1 MENTYSEYWLDDFD
15 FEDDVSENAI
25 NTNLIK
31 LAMARRAISNF
42 VHILTNKSIPVYF
55 NDSGDN
61 STCGKT
67 VYISSDIV
75 NKEDFDPAVGLALHE
90 GSHVLLSDFDIFKT
104 IWQKVPRE
112 LYTYGQRLQI
122 SKEDI
127 HVLVK
132 NILNYIEDRYI
143 DNYVFKNAPG
153 YRGYYNALYD
163 KYFNSTKID
172 IMLKSDLYRVPSIAS
187 YEARIINFTNKN
199 TDLDALPG
207 LRDIAK
213 IINLSDI
220 ERLKT
225 THDRLLVAYE
235 VVAII
240 LQNIIEAPTKQDKGQ
255 SASQNTEENSES
267 QGDDSSSSIGIPLD
281 NKGGDSNKS
290 PSNSN
295 QNVDDVLGGE
305 DTTKVSTT
313 DEQTIKDNIGEDSK
327 VSKTRTN
334 QIKKSLDKQKDF
346 LNGNIKKKKV
356 STKEKNI
363 LDAIEKSGMTL
374 VSVGNTYVKSDGKY
388 KVDCILVKKLTK
400 ELIDSKLFPLSML
413 DHKDKAYASK
423 EMVNAINE
431 GFVKGAVLGRRLQV
445 RNEVN
450 TCKHM
455 RKPTGRIDKRI
466 LSELS
471 YDNENVF
478 YNIDVDQ
485 YNKSYIHIS
494 VDASSSMGGNKWLT
508 TMTAVTAICKAASMI
523 DNVRVAVS
531 FRSTFHSTSRSS
543 EHPYVVIAYDSNID
557 KISKVKNLFPYIVPA
572 GCTPEGMCFESI
584 MNELPTSTDDNYY
597 FLNFSDGQPFM
608 NYQDVSGVTVQYGG
622 EQACIHTRSQVNKVR
637 DKGYKILSY
646 FIKEDYEA
654 LYSSYVMSSTNKDLD
669 AVRKQFKVMYG
680 QNASFV
686 NVKNIFDI
694 AKTINKMFLNKD

>member
-1 MENTYSEYWLDDFD
+1 MEHNYSEYWLDDFD
-15 FEDDVSENAI
+15 FEDDVSDNAI

-42 VHILTNKSIPVYF
+42 VHILTNKPIPVYF
-55 NDSGDN
+55 NDNGDN
-61 STCGKT
+61 STCGQT

-127 HVLVK
+127 HMLVK
-132 NILNYIEDRYI
+132 NILNYVEDRYI

-163 KYFNSTKID
+163 TYFHSSKID

-207 LRDIAK
+207 LREIAK

-220 ERLKT
+220 DRLKT
-225 THDRLLVAYE
+225 TYDRLQVAYE
-235 VVAII
+235 VVSII
-240 LQNIIEAPTKQDKGQ
+240 LQNIIEAPKKNEKGQ
-255 SASQNTEENSES
+255 SQNIGESDES
-267 QGDDSSSSIGIPLD
+267 QGGDSSESSKIPLD
-281 NKGGDSNKS
+281 NNGQSSNGS
-290 PSNSN
+290 PSNLN
-295 QNVDDVLGGE
+295 QNTDDVLGGD

-313 DEQTIKDNIGEDSK
+313 DEQTVKDNIGEDSK

-374 VSVGNTYVKSDGKY
+374 VSVGNTYIKSDGKY
-388 KVDCILVKKLTK
+388 KVDCIVVKKLTK
-400 ELIDSKLFPLSML
+400 ELIDSKLFPLSMI
-413 DHKDKAYASK
+413 DYKDKAYASK

-431 GFVKGAVLGRRLQV
+431 GFVKGSVLGRKLQI
-445 RNEVN
+445 RNEIN

-455 RKPTGRIDKRI
+455 RKSTGRIDKRI

-478 YNIDVDQ
+478 YNIDVDR

-523 DNVRVAVS
+523 DNVRVTVS
-531 FRSTFHSTSRSS
+531 FRSTFGAGRSS
-543 EHPYVVIAYDSNID
+543 EHPYVVIAYDSNTD

-597 FLNFSDGQPFM
+597 FLNFSDGQPYM
-608 NYQDVSGVTVQYGG
+608 NYQDVSGVAVQYGG
-622 EQACIHTRSQVNKVR
+622 EQACIHTRNQVNKIR

-646 FIKEDYEA
+646 FIKEEYES
-654 LYSSYVMSSTNKDLD
+654 LYNSYIINSVNKELD
-669 AVRKQFKVMYG
+669 NVRKQFKVMYG